1 MGTIADEAKKC
12 VDIMRKGGVILYPT
26 DTVWGIGCDA
36 TNPEAVKRVYEI
48 KKRQD
53 SKALLLLVDS
63 ADRLARYVGDVPAV
77 AWDLIELTTKPLTII
92 YDGARNLAPN
102 LIAEDGSVGIRVTS
116 ELFSKELC
124 YRFQKAI
131 VSTSANISGEPAPG
145 NFQEIS
151 EEIKNAVDYIVSAR
165 RKEKTKA
172 HPSSIIKL
180 GCDGEV
186 KIIRK

>member
-1 MGTIADEAKKC
+1 MKRE
-12 VDIMRKGGVILYPT
+12 
-26 DTVWGIGCDA
+26 DTVITCIACPNGCD
-36 TNPEAVKRVYEI
+36 I
-48 KKRQD
+48 KV
-53 SKALLLLVDS
+53 SF
-63 ADRLARYVGDVPAV
+63 
-77 AWDLIELTTKPLTII
+77 
-92 YDGARNLAPN
+92 
-102 LIAEDGSVGIRVTS
+102 AEDGSIAMRVTQ
-116 ELFSKELC
+116 EEVSKQIC